1 MGTVKGNIILTKE
14 GTEIIVADIAPTNP
28 ELNMLWLDTK
38 DGKNILK
45 RWEGSDWVIV
55 NDIAIDFDEELQ
67 KSTYLKTNY
76 YDKTESD
83 EKVTEIIGSTTIIVD
98 GKETNMKEAVSTTVK
113 TSEENSQQIK
123 SIETNYVTSET
134 YKAEIE
140 NLQKQIDGAIETF
153 SGDYE
158 PNLDNPPASSW
169 SDNDTKDKH
178 IGDLF
183 LVNSEG
189 GTKAGFYYRFEK
201 DNDIYKW
208 THIPDNEVQ
217 KALDDAK
224 KANEAAKNAQDTADA
239 ISKNLTDNYS
249 TTTVMDSKINQSKES
264 IEQSVSATYSTKTEA
279 QGYADTAEENAKSDT
294 DEKLKSY
301 STTTE
306 VEGMIDTKAGEI
318 SLEVSAVK
326 TTAEDAKNEAAE
338 ATAKIDLKV
347 DKDTLISEINASAEQ
362 VKISGDKIDI
372 EGKVTFSSLDSNTQT
387 MVNAGVDASDIVDE
401 WSDTE
406 DGNTVINGGKIKTN
420 SITSNELNVTN
431 IFGNEAVLSTLTSQE
446 AFINAISTNSIV
458 VEANNT
464 ANSAN
469 TKAQGIIDNIYT
481 SGKTTIDGGKI
492 TTNSITSNEL
502 NVTNI
507 FGNEAV
513 LSTLTSQ
520 EAFINAISTNSIV
533 VEANNTANSANTKA
547 QGIIDNIYT
556 SGKTTIDGGK
566 ITTNS
571 IEADRLASELVLA
584 QKVVAENLEITGG
597 SVNVKTSS
605 ESEDVITLHN
615 AKVRDVSSDNVA
627 PIRTTTSR
635 MSSNEISFS
644 DSLNKSDGT
653 VWIGNYVS
661 MFTDEFNSGSLR
673 IYALDSNE
681 KLTGINITNQQILY
695 DRFSKPIIDVD
706 ENGNQYISG
715 IETSP
720 KSKAVGLAIVDTGV
734 IIYGKLSGGELLS
747 ASSVTGNDKINE
759 NDDLNVFIGAGTYYC
774 TSGTIAKTLKNTPY
788 TGGNFRLYTIVNT
801 GNPMVWDDG
810 TGRDAYNG
818 QSSWFGQQILIAT
831 NDNSDIYARS
841 HHGTNWSDWHLMSLT
856 PTKHTQTS
864 FTNFTGTRYADM
876 ISGKCVSLTYDIKPS
891 KTIASGA
898 YITIETLS
906 SAWRPSHPIY
916 QVFNVN
922 GQAIQYLLAITTAGV
937 VQIFPRAQLT
947 TSHSLRFT
955 ISYIID

>member
-492 TTNSITSNEL
+492 TTNSI
-502 NVTNI
+502 
-507 FGNEAV
+507 
-513 LSTLTSQ
+513 
-520 EAFINAISTNSIV
+520 
-533 VEANNTANSANTKA
+533 
-547 QGIIDNIYT
+547 
-556 SGKTTIDGGK
+556 
-566 ITTNS
+566 
-571 IEADRLASELVLA
+571 EADRLASELVLA